1 MDESKELINE
11 INDAANEI
19 AEDIDEA
26 AENIT
31 EDIDE
36 TAENIAE
43 DVNETAENIAED
55 IDKSEYEQARVEAF
69 TPLQLEM
76 KWHEEDMD
84 ELINDTFNHST
95 EVVRKDTK
103 PDMLLTAVG
112 VFALLCFIFML
123 IQCIRNHKFDMV
135 NYICLACY
143 IIIALIFIPK
153 PLQCFFSNMLWKL
166 GKGRFS
172 AISSGTKAVTFNEEK
187 ASFSIGSKDVSVAYK
202 YMESIFETEKYFV
215 LMPESK
221 RILTFAKADMS
232 DKEIVTLRTIL
243 APYL

>member
-19 AEDIDEA
+19 AKDIDEA

-43 DVNETAENIAED
+43 G
-55 IDKSEYEQARVEAF
+55 IDKAEYTDQAKVEAF

-172 AISSGTKAVTFNEEK
+172 AASSGAKAVTFNEEK

-232 DKEIVTLRTIL
+232 DKEIVALRTIL